1 MSIGKPFLPG
11 RAKTGGR
18 IKGSRNKI
26 SEAFLH
32 DLAAEW
38 EVSGPDALKIM
49 AKEEPGNF
57 VKVVAALLP
66 KEFTIEDNRLAD
78 LNDDELDTLINELRP
93 NLQQGFIKNAET
105 EKTQPAHGNPPRLLQ
120 AVPASAEI
128 PQCRSQVS

>member
-11 RAKTGGR
+11 RLKTGGR

-26 SEAFLH
+26 SEAFLK

-38 EVSGPDALKIM
+38 EVSGPAALKVM

-66 KEFTIEDNRLAD
+66 KEFEITDSRLTE
-78 LNDDELDTLINELRP
+78 LSDDELEILINELR
-93 NLQQGFIKNAET
+93 GKIRTAI
-105 EKTQPAHGNPPRLLQ
+105 AD
-120 AVPASAEI
+120 V
-128 PQCRSQVS
+128 RSGEGATTHH

>member
-1 MSIGKPFLPG
+1 MSIGKQFLPG

-38 EVSGPDALKIM
+38 ETSGPAALKIM
-49 AKEEPGNF
+49 AREEPGNF

-66 KEFTIEDNRLAD
+66 KEFTIEDNGLAE
-78 LNDDELDTLINELRP
+78 LSDDELEILINELR
-93 NLQQGFIKNAET
+93 GRIRIAIVVNART
-105 EKTQPAHGNPPRLLQ
+105 L
-120 AVPASAEI
+120 
-128 PQCRSQVS
+128 

>member
-26 SEAFLH
+26 SEAFLK

-38 EVSGPDALKIM
+38 EASGPDALNIM

-66 KEFTIEDNRLAD
+66 KEFEINHNQLAD
-78 LNDDELDTLINELRP
+78 LNDDELETLINDLRAK
-93 NLQQGFIKNAET
+93 LRTAIIRNAGDGENQT
-105 EKTQPAHGNPPRLLQ
+105 AH
-120 AVPASAEI
+120 
-128 PQCRSQVS
+128 

>member
-38 EVSGPDALKIM
+38 ETSGPAALKIM
-49 AKEEPGNF
+49 AREEPGNF

-66 KEFTIEDNRLAD
+66 KEFTIEDNRLAE
-78 LNDDELDTLINELRP
+78 LSDDELEILINELRGRIRIAIVEHAGGGED
-93 NLQQGFIKNAET
+93 LA
-105 EKTQPAHGNPPRLLQ
+105 AHH
-120 AVPASAEI
+120 
-128 PQCRSQVS
+128 

>member
-26 SEAFLH
+26 SEAFLK

-49 AKEEPGNF
+49 AKEDPSGF
-57 VKVVAALLP
+57 VKVTAALLP
-66 KEFTIEDNRLAD
+66 KEFEITDSRLND
-78 LNDDELDTLINELRP
+78 MSDDELDLLINQVRARVR
-93 NLQQGFIKNAET
+93 GVFISDAGSG
-105 EKTQPAHGNPPRLLQ
+105 EKSSLN
-120 AVPASAEI
+120 
-128 PQCRSQVS
+128 